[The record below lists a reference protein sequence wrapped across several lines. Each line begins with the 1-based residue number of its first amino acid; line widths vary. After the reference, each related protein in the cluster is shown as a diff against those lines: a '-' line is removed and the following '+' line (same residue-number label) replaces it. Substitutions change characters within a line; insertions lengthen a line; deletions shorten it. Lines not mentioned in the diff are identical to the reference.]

1 MVDGKEVSNFYG
13 SSPLTDNSWHHVVL
27 GMDDNETR
35 IYVDGQSINPRG
47 YAGGRS
53 RESIFR
59 GCQKLEYHG
68 NR

>member
-47 YAGGRS
+47 YAGGS
-53 RESIFR
+53 GVVKHFSWMS
-59 GCQKLEYHG
+59 KT
-68 NR
+68 